1 MRRNS
6 AESTQASTDTAAQL
20 VMTESRTSQESGSPS
35 NGPDFNGSENKGPGF
50 VSDLGFESI
59 AAQQLRSGFP
69 WLRFTASLEGEFRLA
84 YREQM
89 RGQIRVNLWLCF
101 TLTCVFF
108 TIGHWALSSDLN
120 AGLDLIRISLVI
132 PALLIGLGLTYTRYY
147 ERVFPTLVQVLAPL
161 FGTSV
166 VLEALFAARHGV
178 SVFAAVVLV
187 VIGIYLLVG
196 MLFFAAVRSA
206 LWVALAYAIGA
217 PLMNLPYEQSVY
229 NFVVLF
235 CTNVVG
241 ATVCYALEK
250 VHRTN
255 YLEARLLT
263 EMACRDGLTGIY
275 NRRMLDEHLDK
286 VWQQGGRERVFV
298 ALLLVDIDYFKA
310 YNDYYGHQAGDEC
323 LKHVAKT
330 LNHCARRPLDFTARY
345 GGEEFAIVLYDARR
359 EYVEE
364 LMRQIQASMEGLALK
379 HPASPVSKQLTVS
392 IGAAWVLPK
401 PERSQFGFVQL
412 ADEALYEAKGTGRNR
427 AVIMDKEYEELS
439 TGSFRNRGA
448 AAASN

>member
-1 MRRNS
+1 
-6 AESTQASTDTAAQL
+6 
-20 VMTESRTSQESGSPS
+20 MTESSPS
-35 NGPDFNGSENKGPGF
+35 LGVAASPPG
-50 VSDLGFESI
+50 VESA
-59 AAQQLRSGFP
+59 AAQQLRTGFP
-69 WLRFTASLEGEFRLA
+69 WLRFQIPLEREFRLA

-89 RGQIRVNLWLCF
+89 RVQIRTNLWIAV
-101 TLTCVFF
+101 TLMVAFF
-108 TIGHWALSSDLN
+108 IVSHWALSHDVN
-120 AGLDLIRISLVI
+120 AGLNLIRIAIVA
-132 PALLIGLGLTYTRYY
+132 PVLLTGLALTYSRYY
-147 ERVFPTLVQVLAPL
+147 ERAFPALVQILAPL
-161 FGTSV
+161 FGMSV
-166 VLEALFAARHGV
+166 VLEALFAAQHGV

-196 MLFFAAVRSA
+196 MLFYAALRSA
-206 LWVALAYAIGA
+206 VVVFVVYSIGA
-217 PLMNLPYEQSVY
+217 PLMNLPDEQSVY

-235 CTNVVG
+235 SANVVG

-263 EMACRDGLTGIY
+263 EMASRDGLTGIY

-286 VWQQGGRERVFV
+286 VWQQGGREQVFV

-323 LKHVAKT
+323 LKHVAHT

-364 LMRQIQASMEGLALK
+364 LMRQIQISMEGLALN
-379 HPASPVSKQLTVS
+379 HPASPDGKQLTVS
-392 IGAAWVLPK
+392 IGAAWVLPTT
-401 PERSQFGFVQL
+401 ERTHFGFIQL
-412 ADEALYEAKGTGRNR
+412 ADEALYEAKGSGRNR
-427 AVIMDKEYEELS
+427 AVLMDKEYEDLS
-439 TGSFRNRGA
+439 TGSFRSRSAAGA
-448 AAASN
+448 QG

>member
-1 MRRNS
+1 MS
-6 AESTQASTDTAAQL
+6 ESPQSLGLSVAAD
-20 VMTESRTSQESGSPS
+20 P
-35 NGPDFNGSENKGPGF
+35 
-50 VSDLGFESI
+50 GFESA
-59 AAQQLRSGFP
+59 AAQQLRNGFP
-69 WLRFTASLEGEFRLA
+69 WLRFSAPLEQEFRVA

-89 RGQIRVNLWLCF
+89 RGQIRANLWLA
-101 TLTCVFF
+101 LALMMAFF
-108 TIGHWALSSDLN
+108 AVGHWALSRDLN
-120 AGLDLIRISLVI
+120 SGLDLIRIGLVV
-132 PALLIGLGLTYTRYY
+132 PVLLIALGITYSRLY
-147 ERVFPTLVQVLAPL
+147 ERAFPPLVQILAPL
-161 FGTSV
+161 FGSSV
-166 VLEALFAARHGV
+166 VLESLLAAQHGV

-196 MLFFAAVRSA
+196 MLFYAALRSA
-206 LWVALAYAIGA
+206 LIVFVAYVIAA
-217 PLMNLPYEQSVY
+217 PLMNLPDEQSVY
-229 NFVVLF
+229 NFVVLM
-235 CTNVVG
+235 CTNIVG

-263 EMACRDGLTGIY
+263 EMASRDGLTSIY

-330 LNHCARRPLDFTARY
+330 LSHCARRPLDFTARY

-379 HPASPVSKQLTVS
+379 HPASPVNKQLTVS

-401 PERSQFGFVQL
+401 AERSHFGFVQL

-427 AVIMDKEYEELS
+427 AVIMDKEYEDLS
-439 TGSFRNRGA
+439 TGSFRSRGA
-448 AAASN
+448 AAANG

>member
-1 MRRNS
+1 
-6 AESTQASTDTAAQL
+6 
-20 VMTESRTSQESGSPS
+20 MTEPSSSLGRASSPPGLES
-35 NGPDFNGSENKGPGF
+35 
-50 VSDLGFESI
+50 
-59 AAQQLRSGFP
+59 AAEQQLRTGFP
-69 WLRFTASLEGEFRLA
+69 WLRFAAPLEMEFRLA
-84 YREQM
+84 YRQQM
-89 RGQIRVNLWLCF
+89 RGQIRINLW
-101 TLTCVFF
+101 
-108 TIGHWALSSDLN
+108 IGVSLMLAIFAVSHWSLSRGVN
-120 AGLDLIRISLVI
+120 ASLDIVRVAFVA
-132 PALLIGLGLTYTRYY
+132 PALVFVLALTHTKFY
-147 ERVFPTLVQVLAPL
+147 ERIFHPLVQVLAPI
-161 FGTSV
+161 FGMSV

-196 MLFFAAVRSA
+196 MLFYAALRTAV
-206 LWVALAYAIGA
+206 LIFVAYSIGA
-217 PLMNLPYEQSVY
+217 PLMNLPDEQSVY

-235 CTNVVG
+235 GANVVG

-323 LKHVAKT
+323 LKHVAHT

-359 EYVEE
+359 EYVDE
-364 LMRQIQASMEGLALK
+364 LMRQVQTSMEALALK
-379 HPASPVSKQLTVS
+379 HPASPISNQLTVS
-392 IGAAWVLPK
+392 VGAAWVLPT
-401 PERSQFGFVQL
+401 PERTHFGFIQL
-412 ADEALYEAKGTGRNR
+412 ADEALYEAKGAGRNR
-427 AVIMDKEYEELS
+427 AIIMDKEYEELS
-439 TGSFRNRGA
+439 TGSFRSRSA
-448 AAASN
+448 AAAQG